1 VAGLRGAQVADSLYV
16 QKGFGLKSQ
25 IRGVLTH
32 DYHSRMVDLLRA
44 QGYRLRAGDVEVRLA
59 KEFGFCYGVDRAVDL
74 AYETRQHFPDKTI
87 YLTNEIIHNPY
98 VNRRL
103 VEMGVR
109 FLGEG
114 WTVDD
119 VTAEDV
125 AILPAFGVT
134 VEDLDALR
142 AKGCVLV
149 DTTCGSVLNVW
160 RRVRQ
165 YAREGFTAVV
175 HGKYAHEE
183 TRATC
188 SQAVTNGTH
197 YVVVRDQAEAQL
209 VCDLVRGAPGALPR
223 SQFLARFAKAVSP
236 GFDPD
241 RHLERI
247 GVANQT
253 TMLSTESLEIARMLE
268 QAVRERW
275 GEAALGDRFRSFD
288 TICSATQERQD
299 AMLELGQEGGL
310 DLFLVIGGY
319 NSSNTM
325 TLAILGSRFAPTFHI
340 SGAEEIESALRIHH
354 HDPVTKTRSASEGWL
369 PAGPVTIG
377 VTAGASTP
385 NRTVGE
391 VIERILALRGI
402 EAPALP
408 AAEGAA
414 AEGAARILPTV

>member
-1 VAGLRGAQVADSLYV
+1 MTDSTYV
-16 QKGFGLKSQ
+16 QKGFGLKAQ

-32 DYHSRMVDLLRA
+32 DYHSRLVDLLRE
-44 QGYRLRAGDVEVRLA
+44 QGFRLRLPGVEVRLA

-109 FLGEG
+109 FLGDG

-119 VTAEDV
+119 VTRDDV

-134 VEDLDALR
+134 VEDLEALR
-142 AKGCVLV
+142 QKGCVLV

-165 YAREGFTAVV
+165 YAREGFTAIV

-188 SQAVTNGTH
+188 SQAVSNGTH
-197 YVVVRDQAEAQL
+197 YLVVRDHAEAQA
-209 VCDLVRGAPGALPR
+209 VCDVIRRESGALSR
-223 SQFLARFAKAVSP
+223 EAFLEKFKKAVSP

-253 TMLSTESLEIARMLE
+253 TMLSTESLEIAAMVGA
-268 QAVRERW
+268 AVKDRW
-275 GEAALGDRFRSFD
+275 GEAAVAERFRSFD

-299 AMLELGQEGGL
+299 AMLELGNEGGL
-310 DLFLVIGGY
+310 DLFVVIGGY

-325 TLAILGSRFAPTFHI
+325 NLAILGKRFAPTYHI
-340 SGAEEIESALRIHH
+340 SGADEIESAARIHH
-354 HDPVTKTRSASEGWL
+354 HDPVTKTRTASEAWL
-369 PAGPVTIG
+369 PSGALTIG
-377 VTAGASTP
+377 ITAGASTP

-402 EAPALP
+402 DVTPLLAAGPKSLP
-408 AAEGAA
+408 V
-414 AEGAARILPTV
+414 I

>member
-1 VAGLRGAQVADSLYV
+1 MADSLYV

-32 DYHSRMVDLLRA
+32 DYHSRIVDYLREA
-44 QGYRLRAGDVEVRLA
+44 PDHRLRAGDVEVRLA

-119 VTAEDV
+119 VTQDDV

-165 YAREGFTAVV
+165 YAREGFTALV

-209 VCDLVRGAPGALPR
+209 VCDVIRRAPGALSR
-223 SQFLARFAKAVSP
+223 EQLLSKFAKAVSP

-241 RHLERI
+241 RHLERM

-253 TMLSTESLEIARMLE
+253 TMLSTESLEIARMFE
-268 QAVRERW
+268 AAARDRW
-275 GEAALGDRFRSFD
+275 GEAALPERFRSFD

-299 AMLELGQEGGL
+299 AMLEMGQEGGL

-325 TLAILGSRFAPTFHI
+325 NLAILGSRFAPTFHI
-340 SGAEEIESALRIHH
+340 SGAEEIESVARIHH
-354 HDPVTKTRSASEGWL
+354 HDPVTKTRTAAESWL
-369 PAGPVTIG
+369 PSGPITIG

-391 VIERILALRGI
+391 VIERILTLRGVDASPFLA
-402 EAPALP
+402 EASAGGSGK
-408 AAEGAA
+408 A
-414 AEGAARILPTV
+414 LPTV

>member
-1 VAGLRGAQVADSLYV
+1 MADSLYV

-32 DYHSRMVDLLRA
+32 DYHSRIVDHLREA
-44 QGYRLRAGDVEVRLA
+44 PDHRLRAGDVEVRLA

-119 VTAEDV
+119 VTQDDV

-134 VEDLDALR
+134 VEDLEALR

-165 YAREGFTAVV
+165 YARDGFTALV

-197 YVVVRDQAEAQL
+197 YIVVRDQAEAQL
-209 VCDLVRGAPGALPR
+209 VCDVIRGVPGALSR
-223 SQFLARFAKAVSP
+223 EQLLARFAKAVSP

-241 RHLERI
+241 QHLQQI

-253 TMLSTESLEIARMLE
+253 TMLSSESLEIARMFE
-268 QAVRERW
+268 AAARDRW
-275 GEAALGDRFRSFD
+275 GEAELNARFRSFD

-299 AMLELGQEGGL
+299 AMLEMGQEGGL

-325 TLAILGSRFAPTFHI
+325 NLAILGSRFAPTFHI
-340 SGAEEIESALRIHH
+340 SGADEIESAARIHH
-354 HDPVTKTRSASEGWL
+354 HDPVSKTRTATEGWL
-369 PAGPVTIG
+369 PEGPITIG

-391 VIERILALRGI
+391 VIERILSLRGVD
-402 EAPALP
+402 ASPFL
-408 AAEGAA
+408 GAA
-414 AEGAARILPTV
+414 LSEGGGRALPTV